1 MGETELREALAAHTE
16 QGNKLWVPLIQGL
29 LAELEA
35 EGQDAEGAS
44 SRIDAALALAVETG
58 ERWTDALLHRI
69 RGDILRKLHPDDT
82 SARGGGL
89 PRRHR
94 RRSRAR
100 RAQLRPAGRAGA
112 GEALPIHRPPRRS
125 PRHPR
130 ARARKLCTEAGVARN
145 RGGAGAARSAGGHG
159 CRDRSNV
166 AARPANGWPDL
177 LITVTRPPI
186 PNYGRG
192 GRDYH
197 APGPTF
203 RATPLDRSSGQGAA
217 APLRFAPGQCKGIAW
232 GDSVRSAWRRFTMTF
247 AEGPIRP
254 GWGLRKRQRRQE
266 ARRERNGGSST

>member
-69 RGDILRKLHPDDT
+69 RGDILRKLR
-82 SARGGGL
+82 SRGPRPRRASL
-89 PRRHR
+89 PRRR
-94 RRSRAR
+94 RRRTRAG
-100 RAQLRPAGRAGA
+100 RAQLRPASGAEA

-125 PRHPR
+125 PRHTR
-130 ARARKLCTEAGVARN
+130 ARARKPCTDAGVARH

-166 AARPANGWPDL
+166 AARLRIDERRIDCWRCVATSGRGATPPSAPTGSPG
-177 LITVTRPPI
+177 ITVT
-186 PNYGRG
+186 
-192 GRDYH
+192 
-197 APGPTF
+197 
-203 RATPLDRSSGQGAA
+203 PLDCDAWASS
-217 APLRFAPGQCKGIAW
+217 LR
-232 GDSVRSAWRRFTMTF
+232 
-247 AEGPIRP
+247 
-254 GWGLRKRQRRQE
+254 RRQ
-266 ARRERNGGSST
+266 AVLHVLQLQRYFGRRPWPDCMRAAQSDRC